1 MEYRTLGQTGQ
12 KLSVIGFGGIVV
24 TETPQDEANRLVAS
38 AVARGVNY
46 FDVAPSYGDA
56 EDRLG
61 PALRPH
67 RDGVFLACK
76 TGMRDAVGARA
87 ELESSLAKMH
97 TDHFDLYQLHAMTKM
112 EDVETVLGPGG
123 AMETFLRARD
133 EGKVKYL
140 GFSAHSTEAA
150 VALLD
155 RFPFDSVLFPLN
167 FCTYL
172 EGNFGPQVVEAP
184 SAVVPAS
191 SPSRAWRRPS
201 GLKGRRARIA
211 NGARRGTNPSRI
223 VTTRRLPSASL
234 SASGSPLQSLPDTS
248 SSSTLPWRSRLTS
261 GPSTRPNSR
270 PLKPSPTPPNR
281 CSALQRR
288 HSSWGHG
295 EARYALRVFPTA
307 NPPGPSCTLSPR
319 HEYEHR

>member
-155 RFPFDSVLFPLN
+155 RFPFDSVLFRFTLGLGVTAAIPPGHVEFFDLA
-167 FCTYL
+167 L
-172 EGNFGPQVVEAP
+172 E
-184 SAVVPAS
+184 
-191 SPSRAWRRPS
+191 
-201 GLKGRRARIA
+201 IA
-211 NGARRGTNPSRI
+211 AD
-223 VTTRRLPSASL
+223 L
-234 SASGSPLQSLPDTS
+234 
-248 SSSTLPWRSRLTS
+248 
-261 GPSTRPNSR
+261 R
-270 PLKPSPTPPNR
+270 PLSPAELAAIE
-281 CSALQRR
+281 ALA
-288 HSSWGHG
+288 HST
-295 EARYALRVFPTA
+295 EPLFRTA
-307 NPPGPSCTLSPR
+307 A
-319 HEYEHR
+319 